1 MIDALGG
8 SVISNIGRD
17 DYESSWQ
24 HPSHNLVN
32 LLVHFWWICFTAIL
46 SIFHNPHF
54 QSVWINLACC
64 YFYLGMYRSSFRA
77 KFPED
82 CNEIYL
88 VCFLSA
94 LQWCWED
101 DREGGEVEAEDKT
114 PISFVTQVGHH
125 HHWETWLQHDQIRKY
140 LTPEEFEKC
149 NILQVWGWEEVDA
162 VPPRIRRCNR
172 GPAFSR

>member
-1 MIDALGG
+1 MWPRKLSSVLYSSCPIFDKFAL
-8 SVISNIGRD
+8 
-17 DYESSWQ
+17 Q
-24 HPSHNLVN
+24 Q
-32 LLVHFWWICFTAIL
+32 LLST
-46 SIFHNPHF
+46 FHYPHF

-77 KFPED
+77 KFPDD
-82 CNEIYL
+82 CNEIFL

-94 LQWCWED
+94 LQWCRED

-140 LTPEEFEKC
+140 LKSAIFCRFGDEKKLMQFHQELEDV
-149 NILQVWGWEEVDA
+149 IEDQLSLG
-162 VPPRIRRCNR
+162 RK
-172 GPAFSR
+172 